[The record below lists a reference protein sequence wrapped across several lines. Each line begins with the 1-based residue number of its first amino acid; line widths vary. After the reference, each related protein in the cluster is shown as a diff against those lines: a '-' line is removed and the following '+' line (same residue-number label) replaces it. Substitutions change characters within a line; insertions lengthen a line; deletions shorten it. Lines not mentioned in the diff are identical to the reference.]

1 MSPWKRL
8 TRPSAQVIYCGT
20 RSLSGGA
27 IVEGGPL
34 AKSQTCSWLLAA
46 GLVLAIASVACGG
59 GSSKSKA
66 TPTDTVPTEVP
77 QPTAVPTPV
86 VTGSH
91 VNGTVGIGY
100 EADIPSGWH
109 LRPNV
114 VTAPNFKV
122 DGFFKT
128 NPDPAKPDAPQIS
141 IAVGCEPPD
150 SPPDA
155 LDVVLDKKVKALTQL
170 RREDIKSESHAAV
183 DGHPASQVDYIFR
196 LRQGTPV
203 PDQPPTAKNLALS
216 RREIVF
222 ISDACI
228 WSVALSVPNGPLGE
242 DAGVLEQFLT
252 TLKVRS

>member
-1 MSPWKRL
+1 ME
-8 TRPSAQVIYCGT
+8 V
-20 RSLSGGA
+20 
-27 IVEGGPL
+27 GPL
-34 AKSQTCSWLLAA
+34 AKSRARFWLLAA
-46 GLVLAIASVACGG
+46 GLVLAIAGVACGG

-66 TPTDTVPTEVP
+66 TPTDAVPTEAP

-100 EADIPSGWH
+100 EADVPAGWH

-128 NPDPAKPDAPQIS
+128 NPDPANPDAAQVS

-150 SPPDA
+150 TPPDA
-155 LDVVLDKKVKALTQL
+155 LAAVLERKVSALTQL
-170 RREDIKSESHAAV
+170 KREDITSTTHTAV
-183 DGHPASQVDYIFR
+183 DGHPAGQVDYIFK
-196 LRQGTPV
+196 LRAGTPV
-203 PDQPPTAKNLALS
+203 PNQPPARANLSLS
-216 RREIVF
+216 RREIIFV
-222 ISDACI
+222 SDACI
-228 WSVALSVPNGPLGE
+228 WSVALSVPNAPLGD

>member
-1 MSPWKRL
+1 M
-8 TRPSAQVIYCGT
+8 
-20 RSLSGGA
+20 
-27 IVEGGPL
+27 EGDPL
-34 AKSQTCSWLLAA
+34 AKSHARSWLLAA

-66 TPTDTVPTEVP
+66 TPTDAVPTEAP

-100 EADIPSGWH
+100 EADIPAGWH

-155 LDVVLDKKVKALTQL
+155 LDAVLEKKVSALKQL
-170 RREDIKSESHAAV
+170 RRENITSATHAAV
-183 DGHPASQVDYIFR
+183 DGRPAGQVDYIFK
-196 LRQGTPV
+196 LRAGTPV
-203 PDQPPTAKNLALS
+203 PNQPPAPTNISLT
-216 RREIVF
+216 RREVIFV
-222 ISDACI
+222 SDACI
-228 WSVALSVPNGPLGE
+228 WSVALSVPNAPLG
-242 DAGVLEQFLT
+242 DDSGVLEQFLT
-252 TLKVRS
+252 TFKVRS